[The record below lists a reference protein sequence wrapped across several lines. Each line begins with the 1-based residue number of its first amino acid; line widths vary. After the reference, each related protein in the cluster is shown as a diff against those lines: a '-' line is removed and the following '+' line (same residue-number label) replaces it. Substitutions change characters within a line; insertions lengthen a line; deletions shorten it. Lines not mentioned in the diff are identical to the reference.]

1 MPVNMNKKLK
11 MTNLDSVW
19 ALKYQP
25 DVVRMLML
33 DSIRDVCVRDGE
45 AKEAHPPHFLAKTD
59 LDQGKKIQ
67 AHF

>member
-1 MPVNMNKKLK
+1 M
-11 MTNLDSVW
+11 DSVW
-19 ALKYQP
+19 ALKCPP
-25 DVVRMLML
+25 DVVRMLVL
-33 DSIRDVCVRDGE
+33 DSIRDVCVRDEG